1 MKMTNIVVNKRSFF
15 MTIKQID
22 QGAYTCEAI
31 NVKGRV
37 LATPDCIVRIVNIP
51 APVPPTRPPA
61 LTRCDPRGSVYPQ
74 ADRAGTCTC
83 KRIVQ
88 FENLDN
94 VFSIT
99 QRDNDLFNTIFK
111 PLVTGPACTDCYP
124 GSFHLNEKSPQG
136 CLKCFCFGITDNCRS
151 SNLYRT
157 QAC

>member
-83 KRIVQ
+83 K
-88 FENLDN
+88 
-94 VFSIT
+94 
-99 QRDNDLFNTIFK
+99 

-157 QAC
+157 QAR